1 MLQYNTKILACICM
15 PAVKRCQSAAS
26 WLTTAWLKIV
36 LLAMVV
42 TLPTQAYAQRFA
54 EPTGTPTSV
63 GPKTAV
69 FAWPAG
75 KTAAVSLAYDDALPS
90 QLDIAL
96 PQLNKAGLK
105 ASFYLPLSA
114 PTLSGRLADW
124 RAAAAAGHELG
135 NHSLFHQCSRAKPGR
150 SWVSPQRDLDT
161 IQASKLVDEIRLG
174 NAFLQAIDGK
184 TVRTYT
190 APCTDQLAHGEPY
203 LPLIQQDF
211 VAIKALTG
219 GVVNNMQ
226 QLDPYQVPVLTPHDV
241 SGAELIALV
250 QQAGASGG
258 MVNFTFHGVG
268 GDHLSI
274 SAQAHQQLVDYLA
287 ANPQYWTAPFV
298 ELMQY
303 VKQQQAAPG
312 QNNLAD

>member
-1 MLQYNTKILACICM
+1 MAAHKRSKLPQHGVLPACRASHW
-15 PAVKRCQSAAS
+15 PARWLLPLRRALVAISCIIVIISQPVSA
-26 WLTTAWLKIV
+26 TA
-36 LLAMVV
+36 
-42 TLPTQAYAQRFA
+42 QFQ
-54 EPTGTPTSV
+54 
-63 GPKTAV
+63 
-69 FAWPAG
+69 WPAG

-90 QLDIAL
+90 QLDVAL

-105 ASFYLPLSA
+105 ASFYLPLAA
-114 PTLSGRLADW
+114 PTLSSRLADW

-161 IQASKLVDEIRLG
+161 IPASKLVDEIRLG

-190 APCTDQLAHGEPY
+190 APCTDQLAQGEPY

-219 GVVNNMQ
+219 GVVSDMQ

-298 ELMQY
+298 ELMQH
-303 VKQQQAAPG
+303 VKQQQAAAG
-312 QNNLAD
+312 RNQLAD

>member
-1 MLQYNTKILACICM
+1 MYSIYHRSSLRQL
-15 PAVKRCQSAAS
+15 
-26 WLTTAWLKIV
+26 LTAV
-36 LLAMVV
+36 LLAV
-42 TLPTQAYAQRFA
+42 TVTAQAA
-54 EPTGTPTSV
+54 T
-63 GPKTAV
+63 TA
-69 FAWPAG
+69 FQWPAG

-105 ASFYLPLSA
+105 ASFYLPLAA
-114 PTLSGRLADW
+114 PTLSSRLADW

-135 NHSLFHQCSRAKPGR
+135 NHSLFHQCSRSKPGR
-150 SWVSPQRDLDT
+150 SWVSPQRDLDST
-161 IQASKLVDEIRLG
+161 PVAKLVDEIRLG

-190 APCTDQLAHGEPY
+190 APCTDPLAQGEPY

-211 VAIKALTG
+211 VAIKAVTG
-219 GVVNNMQ
+219 GVISNMQ

-250 QQAGASGG
+250 KQAGASGG

-274 SAQAHQQLVDYLA
+274 SAKAHQQLVDYLA
-287 ANPQYWTAPFV
+287 ANPQYWTAPFI
-298 ELMQY
+298 ELMQH
-303 VKQQQAAPG
+303 VKQQQAAANP
-312 QNNLAD
+312 NNLAD